1 MAIDKAA
8 ELAKPTPKKDP
19 NQLSPSQRLLL
30 KLSEEYTPA
39 VDANWADPNP
49 TTVGE
54 ALDRLAA
61 ELIAQTAA
69 TEIS

>member
-19 NQLSPSQRLLL
+19 AQLSPMQRLLL
-30 KLSEEYTPA
+30 QLSEEYTPA
-39 VDANWADPNP
+39 DAADWNNDAP
-49 TTVGE
+49 TSVKE

-61 ELIAQTAA
+61 ALGPIA
-69 TEIS
+69 